1 MAPFL
6 FMSRRVN
13 RSRYAANSICEMG
26 ATDMRKG
33 GCSLTVSGW
42 LKVFVGG
49 LLALLCCTVLS
60 VPASQAS
67 DEMEA
72 KQSFEVFKEAW
83 LGKLNQH
90 GEYGWEKIK
99 VEQESQDSCAARYK
113 IITRATDSEVKATG
127 DKLTPFV
134 GILKYEEQTYICRAS
149 TSELAKQGPFTC
161 EREVV
166 ITEIFRYANGKWL
179 Y

>member
-1 MAPFL
+1 MREKAIARWERWHAKRGVLNVSCLLKFL
-6 FMSRRVN
+6 PV
-13 RSRYAANSICEMG
+13 
-26 ATDMRKG
+26 
-33 GCSLTVSGW
+33 VSGA
-42 LKVFVGG
+42 G
-49 LLALLCCTVLS
+49 LLCRVIC
-60 VPASQAS
+60 PACQAS

-72 KQSFEVFKEAW
+72 KQTSKCSKMHGWVIEPAWRIW
-83 LGKLNQH
+83 LGKNQS
-90 GEYGWEKIK
+90 GKD
-99 VEQESQDSCAARYK
+99 SQDSYTARYK

-134 GILKYEEQTYICRAS
+134 GILKYEEDLQQSRHYV
-149 TSELAKQGPFTC
+149 ELAKQGPFAS